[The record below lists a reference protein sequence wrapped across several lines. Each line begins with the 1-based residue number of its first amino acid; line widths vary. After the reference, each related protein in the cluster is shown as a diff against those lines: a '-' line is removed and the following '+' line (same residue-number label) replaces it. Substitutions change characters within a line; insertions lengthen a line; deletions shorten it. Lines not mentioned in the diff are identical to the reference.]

1 MVAVLLIKKSLARR
15 VYATI
20 LNAGTNTD
28 GSKEQGGHEGRKR
41 AWITRNGE
49 VEHARLDTVMPC
61 PATTLPYHYSTL
73 PYHYHY
79 PALPLPYPAT
89 TLSYHY
95 PSTVGVTYPSGEAQ
109 EQLIC
114 SLYQPAGLAPESLE
128 YIEAHGTGTKVKA
141 LSGPYL

>member
-1 MVAVLLIKKSLARR
+1 MAVLLIKKSLARR

-79 PALPLPYPAT
+79 PALPLPYP
-89 TLSYHY
+89 TLPCHY
-95 PSTVGVTYPSGEAQ
+95 PILPLPIYRRCN
-109 EQLIC
+109 I
-114 SLYQPAGLAPESLE
+114 SLWRSPGTAHLLSVSASWAGPRVS
-128 YIEAHGTGTKVKA
+128 
-141 LSGPYL
+141 